1 MHRHG
6 AGLLPRTPVA
16 AACGSGR
23 TLLARAATFQDMGRR
38 PGPRFHESPFMTEI
52 TPEAAEALAN
62 GADLAPQAG
71 ILAQYVKDLSF
82 ENPNAPASLQMQ
94 GQPKIEIN
102 VNVNARAGG
111 QDMYEVE
118 LKVEAAARAPDNSL
132 AFQVELLYAGLF
144 RLTGAPQ
151 EAIEPFLV
159 VEAPRILFPFA
170 RRVIADAVRD
180 GGFPPLMLEPIDFGG
195 LYLQQLEARGQGQQP
210 VGNA

>member
-1 MHRHG
+1 
-6 AGLLPRTPVA
+6 
-16 AACGSGR
+16 
-23 TLLARAATFQDMGRR
+23 
-38 PGPRFHESPFMTEI
+38 MTEI

-82 ENPNAPASLQMQ
+82 ENPNSPQSLQMQ

-118 LKVEAAARAPDNSL
+118 LKIEASARAQDSGTL
-132 AFQVELLYAGLF
+132 AFQVELVYAGLF

-151 EAIEPFLV
+151 DAIEPFLI

-170 RRVIADAVRD
+170 RRVIADVVRD

-195 LYLQQLEARGQGQQP
+195 LYLQQLEARGAGVQP

>member
-1 MHRHG
+1 
-6 AGLLPRTPVA
+6 
-16 AACGSGR
+16 
-23 TLLARAATFQDMGRR
+23 
-38 PGPRFHESPFMTEI
+38 MTEI

-82 ENPNAPASLQMQ
+82 ENPNAPTSLQMQ

-118 LKVEAAARAPDNSL
+118 LKIDAIARAPDDKL

-144 RLTGAPQ
+144 RLSGAPQ
-151 EAIEPFLV
+151 EAIEPFLI

-195 LYLQQLEARGQGQQP
+195 LYLQQLEARGGAGAQP
-210 VGNA
+210 MGNA

>member
-1 MHRHG
+1 
-6 AGLLPRTPVA
+6 
-16 AACGSGR
+16 
-23 TLLARAATFQDMGRR
+23 
-38 PGPRFHESPFMTEI
+38 MTEL

-82 ENPNAPASLQMQ
+82 ENPNAPGSLQMQ

-102 VNVNARAGG
+102 VNVNARSGG
-111 QDMYEVE
+111 QDMFEVE
-118 LKVEAAARAPDNSL
+118 LKIEASARTPDTNAL

-144 RLTGAPQ
+144 RLVGAPQ
-151 EAIEPFLV
+151 EALEPFLV

-195 LYLQQLEARGQGQQP
+195 LYLQQLEARGDGFQP
-210 VGNA
+210 MGNA

>member
-1 MHRHG
+1 M
-6 AGLLPRTPVA
+6 TDEISEEA
-16 AACGSGR
+16 AA
-23 TLLARAATFQDMGRR
+23 
-38 PGPRFHESPFMTEI
+38 
-52 TPEAAEALAN
+52 ALAN

-82 ENPNAPASLQMQ
+82 ENPNAPGSLQMQ

-102 VNVNARAGG
+102 VNVNARSGG

-118 LKVEAAARAPDNSL
+118 LKIDATARHEDDRV

-170 RRVIADAVRD
+170 RRVIADATRD

-195 LYLQQLEARGQGQQP
+195 LYMNQLEARQGGGDGAT
-210 VGNA
+210 VGHA

>member
-1 MHRHG
+1 
-6 AGLLPRTPVA
+6 
-16 AACGSGR
+16 
-23 TLLARAATFQDMGRR
+23 
-38 PGPRFHESPFMTEI
+38 MTDI

-102 VNVNARAGG
+102 VNVNARAGA
-111 QDMYEVE
+111 QSTYEVE
-118 LKVEAAARAPDNSL
+118 LKIEATARGDEDRL

-144 RLTGAPQ
+144 RLTGAPP
-151 EAIEPFLV
+151 EAIEPFLI

-170 RRVIADAVRD
+170 RRVVADAVRD
-180 GGFPPLMLEPIDFGG
+180 GGFPPLMLDPIDFGG
-195 LYLQQLEARGQGQQP
+195 LYLQQLEARGG
-210 VGNA
+210 VGSSVMGNA

>member
-1 MHRHG
+1 
-6 AGLLPRTPVA
+6 
-16 AACGSGR
+16 
-23 TLLARAATFQDMGRR
+23 
-38 PGPRFHESPFMTEI
+38 MTEI

-94 GQPKIEIN
+94 GQPKVEIN
-102 VNVNARAGG
+102 VNVNARSGG

-118 LKVEAAARAPDNSL
+118 LKVEASARAQEGGTL

-151 EAIEPFLV
+151 EAIEPFLI

-180 GGFPPLMLEPIDFGG
+180 GGFAPLMLEPIDFGG
-195 LYLQQLEARGQGQQP
+195 LYLQQLEARGAVEQP
-210 VGNA
+210 AGNA

>member
-1 MHRHG
+1 
-6 AGLLPRTPVA
+6 
-16 AACGSGR
+16 
-23 TLLARAATFQDMGRR
+23 
-38 PGPRFHESPFMTEI
+38 MTEI

-82 ENPNAPASLQMQ
+82 ENPNAPGSLQIQ
-94 GQPKIEIN
+94 GQPKLEIN
-102 VNVNARAGG
+102 VNVNARSGG

-118 LKVEAAARAPDNSL
+118 LKVEASARNPDEKL

-144 RLTGAPQ
+144 RLTGAPAD
-151 EAIEPFLV
+151 AIEPFLI

-180 GGFPPLMLEPIDFGG
+180 GGYAPLLLEPIDFHG
-195 LYLQQLEARGQGQQP
+195 LYLAQQQQMAQAAQDGGAP

>member
-1 MHRHG
+1 
-6 AGLLPRTPVA
+6 
-16 AACGSGR
+16 
-23 TLLARAATFQDMGRR
+23 
-38 PGPRFHESPFMTEI
+38 MTEI

-82 ENPNAPASLQMQ
+82 ENPNAPGSLQMQ

-118 LKVEAAARAPDNSL
+118 LKIEASARAPDAGTL

-151 EAIEPFLV
+151 EAVEPFLI

-195 LYLQQLEARGQGQQP
+195 LYLQQLEARGGAGVQP

>member
-1 MHRHG
+1 
-6 AGLLPRTPVA
+6 
-16 AACGSGR
+16 
-23 TLLARAATFQDMGRR
+23 
-38 PGPRFHESPFMTEI
+38 MTEI

-82 ENPNAPASLQMQ
+82 ENPNAPGSLQMQ

-118 LKVEAAARAPDNSL
+118 LKVEASARAPDDKL

-151 EAIEPFLV
+151 EAIEPFLI

-170 RRVIADAVRD
+170 RRVIADVVRD

-195 LYLQQLEARGQGQQP
+195 LYLQQLDARGAGAQP
-210 VGNA
+210 FGNA

>member
-1 MHRHG
+1 
-6 AGLLPRTPVA
+6 
-16 AACGSGR
+16 
-23 TLLARAATFQDMGRR
+23 
-38 PGPRFHESPFMTEI
+38 MTEL

-82 ENPNAPASLQMQ
+82 ENPNAPGSLQMQ

-102 VNVNARAGG
+102 VNVNARSGG
-111 QDMYEVE
+111 QDMFEVE
-118 LKVEAAARAPDNSL
+118 LKIEASARTPDTNAL

-144 RLTGAPQ
+144 RLVGAPQ
-151 EAIEPFLV
+151 DALEPFLV

-195 LYLQQLEARGQGQQP
+195 LYLQQLEARGDGFQP

>member
-1 MHRHG
+1 
-6 AGLLPRTPVA
+6 
-16 AACGSGR
+16 
-23 TLLARAATFQDMGRR
+23 
-38 PGPRFHESPFMTEI
+38 MTEI

-94 GQPKIEIN
+94 GQPKIEVN
-102 VNVNARAGG
+102 VNVNARSGG

-118 LKVEAAARAPDNSL
+118 LKIDASARTPEGTL

-144 RLTGAPQ
+144 RLTGAPE
-151 EAIEPFLV
+151 EAIEPFLI

-170 RRVIADAVRD
+170 RRVIADSVRD
-180 GGFPPLMLEPIDFGG
+180 GGFPPLMLEPIDFGS
-195 LYLQQLEARGQGQQP
+195 LYLQQLEQRGALGEQP

>member
-1 MHRHG
+1 
-6 AGLLPRTPVA
+6 
-16 AACGSGR
+16 
-23 TLLARAATFQDMGRR
+23 
-38 PGPRFHESPFMTEI
+38 MTEI
-52 TPEAAEALAN
+52 SEDAAEALAN
-62 GADLAPQAG
+62 GADLAPQVG

-82 ENPNAPASLQMQ
+82 ENPNAPQSLQMQ

-102 VNVNARAGG
+102 VNVNARSGG

-118 LKVEAAARAPDNSL
+118 LKIDASARSPDDKL

-144 RLTGAPQ
+144 RLAGAPQ
-151 EAIEPFLV
+151 EAIEPFLI

-195 LYLQQLEARGQGQQP
+195 LYMQQLESRGGVGAQP
-210 VGNA
+210 MGNA

>member
-1 MHRHG
+1 
-6 AGLLPRTPVA
+6 
-16 AACGSGR
+16 
-23 TLLARAATFQDMGRR
+23 
-38 PGPRFHESPFMTEI
+38 MTEI
-52 TPEAAEALAN
+52 SPEAAEALAN
-62 GADLAPQAG
+62 GADLTPQAG

-111 QDMYEVE
+111 QDMFEVE
-118 LKVEAAARAPDNSL
+118 LKIDATARTPEDTL

-151 EAIEPFLV
+151 EAIEPFLI

-170 RRVIADAVRD
+170 RRVIADCVRD
-180 GGFPPLMLEPIDFGG
+180 GGFPPLMLEPIDFGS
-195 LYLQQLEARGQGQQP
+195 LYLQQLEQRGALGEQAA
-210 VGNA
+210 GNA

>member
-1 MHRHG
+1 
-6 AGLLPRTPVA
+6 
-16 AACGSGR
+16 
-23 TLLARAATFQDMGRR
+23 
-38 PGPRFHESPFMTEI
+38 MTEI

-82 ENPNAPASLQMQ
+82 ENPNAPGSLQMQ

-118 LKVEAAARAPDNSL
+118 LKIEASARVQEAGQL

-144 RLTGAPQ
+144 RLVGAPQ
-151 EAIEPFLV
+151 EALEPFLV

-195 LYLQQLEARGQGQQP
+195 LYLQQLEARGDGFQP

>member
-1 MHRHG
+1 
-6 AGLLPRTPVA
+6 
-16 AACGSGR
+16 
-23 TLLARAATFQDMGRR
+23 
-38 PGPRFHESPFMTEI
+38 MTEI

-82 ENPNAPASLQMQ
+82 ENPNAPGSLQMQ

-118 LKVEAAARAPDNSL
+118 LKIEASARAADSSL

-151 EAIEPFLV
+151 DAIEPFLV

-195 LYLQQLEARGQGQQP
+195 LYLQQLEGRGSGDQP

>member
-1 MHRHG
+1 
-6 AGLLPRTPVA
+6 
-16 AACGSGR
+16 
-23 TLLARAATFQDMGRR
+23 
-38 PGPRFHESPFMTEI
+38 MTEI

-82 ENPNAPASLQMQ
+82 ENPNSPASLQMQ

-118 LKVEAAARAPDNSL
+118 LKVEASARAPDDKL

-151 EAIEPFLV
+151 EAIEPFLI

-170 RRVIADAVRD
+170 RRVIADVVRD

-195 LYLQQLEARGQGQQP
+195 LYLQQLEARGAGVQP
-210 VGNA
+210 MGNA

>member
-1 MHRHG
+1 
-6 AGLLPRTPVA
+6 
-16 AACGSGR
+16 
-23 TLLARAATFQDMGRR
+23 
-38 PGPRFHESPFMTEI
+38 MTEI

-82 ENPNAPASLQMQ
+82 ENPNAPASLQMT

-118 LKVEAAARAPDNSL
+118 LKISAAARSQDDRL
-132 AFQVELLYAGLF
+132 AFQVELLYGGLF
-144 RLTGAPQ
+144 RLAGAPP
-151 EAIEPFLV
+151 EAIEPFLI

-195 LYLQQLEARGQGQQP
+195 LYLQQLEQRGAAAGEP
-210 VGNA
+210 MGNA